1 MADTNIGPIH
11 TRWYDGFIYSKLV
24 TPLQGKIISIIDE
37 LVPSDSTVID
47 IGCGPGALV
56 LKLSAKCKSVV
67 GLDKSAK
74 MIAYASKQ
82 KEKIGANNVR
92 FICEDAARK
101 GILSGE
107 HFSLAIICMC
117 LHGMTHKERYSVIEN
132 CFTLTTK
139 VIITDYLS
147 QFPRNIVG
155 IAQNLI
161 EAVEG
166 KESYKNFKEWQLH
179 GGIDG
184 FIKQIELYIEKERL
198 WDDRFGKTI
207 LAGRKRKREG

>member
-1 MADTNIGPIH
+1 
-11 TRWYDGFIYSKLV
+11 
-24 TPLQGKIISIIDE
+24 
-37 LVPSDSTVID
+37 
-47 IGCGPGALV
+47 
-56 LKLSAKCKSVV
+56 
-67 GLDKSAK
+67 
-74 MIAYASKQ
+74 
-82 KEKIGANNVR
+82 
-92 FICEDAARK
+92 
-101 GILSGE
+101 
-107 HFSLAIICMC
+107 
-117 LHGMTHKERYSVIEN
+117 MTHKERYSVIEN

-184 FIKQIELYIEKERL
+184 FIKQIELYIERERL